1 MAAIMIAAGFVPVFE
16 GPRWI
21 ELADPARASALIRAG
36 NVKAV
41 YKRNK
46 GARKLVELQMQ
57 SLSDEGS
64 LKGKQGNPRRYSH
77 NHAVDR
83 PDFSGNPDRV
93 WTLRPI
99 RKRDRKIFRAVLDSC
114 AA

>member
-46 GARKLVELQMQ
+46 GSRKLVELQMQ
-57 SLSDEGS
+57 SLSDEG
-64 LKGKQGNPRRYSH
+64 SH